1 MLGVHFGHDLMEVNQ
16 KDNFV
21 IEMNSTLC
29 HESVFRKEDF
39 KL

>member
-1 MLGVHFGHDLMEVNQ
+1 MLGVHFGHDLIEVNQ

-29 HESVFRKEDF
+29 DESVFHKEDF